1 MFKSTTLALV
11 ALWAL
16 SGCTTAPK
24 IEYRYQHNKIPE
36 ELMVECQ
43 VSEPMDINKFM
54 ALNEYEQLEQSLRLN
69 INLTEDMNDCN
80 SQWRRL
86 RQWNTE
92 QTQALGK

>member
-1 MFKSTTLALV
+1 
-11 ALWAL
+11 
-16 SGCTTAPK
+16 
-24 IEYRYQHNKIPE
+24 
-36 ELMVECQ
+36 MVECQ